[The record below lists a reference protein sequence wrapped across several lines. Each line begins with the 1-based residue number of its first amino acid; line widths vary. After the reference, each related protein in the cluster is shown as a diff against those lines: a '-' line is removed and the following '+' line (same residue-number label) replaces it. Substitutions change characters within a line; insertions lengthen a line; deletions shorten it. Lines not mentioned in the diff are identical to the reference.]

1 MANFGIDLKAL
12 CDKYADRLD
21 VVARKTVL
29 DIGTSLV
36 LKSPVGDP
44 ALWKHNPP
52 KGYVGG
58 RFRANWQHGFNVT
71 PSGVVDGVDPTGKE
85 SISGIGARIDSQP
98 SAGIHYLANNLPY
111 ANALE
116 FGHSSQAPGGMVG
129 LTAAEFEQYVK
140 ENVAK
145 VKT

>member
-44 ALWKHNPP
+44 ALWKHKPP
-52 KGYVGG
+52 PGYVGG

-71 PSGVVDGVDPTGKE
+71 PSGVVDGVDPTGAGSIE
-85 SISGIGARIDSQP
+85 SIGARIDAQSP
-98 SAGIHYLANNLPY
+98 SGIHYFANNLPY

-116 FGHSSQAPGGMVG
+116 FGHSTQAPGGMVG

-140 ENVAK
+140 ENAAK